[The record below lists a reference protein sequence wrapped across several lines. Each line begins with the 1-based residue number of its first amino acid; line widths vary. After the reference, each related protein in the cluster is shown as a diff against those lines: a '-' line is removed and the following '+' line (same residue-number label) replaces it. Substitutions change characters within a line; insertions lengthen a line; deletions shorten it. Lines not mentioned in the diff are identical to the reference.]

1 MGKIGREVGGIIGGG
16 IGQIFGRTSGRIGER
31 LGRAA
36 GYYLS
41 PFKQG
46 GRITMFDGIKINPKA
61 FGGADRAIGME
72 DTRVSAGPGP
82 YVPFRR
88 GGKIR
93 KGISGMRRKSRR
105 RRG

>member
-16 IGQIFGRTSGRIGER
+16 IGQIFGRTGGRIGER

-46 GRITMFDGIKINPKA
+46 GQISLWARGLPA
-61 FGGADRAIGME
+61 GGADRAIGME
-72 DTRVSAGPGP
+72 DGRASTGPGP

-93 KGISGMRRKSRR
+93 KGFSGMRRKPRR

>member
-46 GRITMFDGIKINPKA
+46 GRITMFDGIQINPNA
-61 FGGADRAIGME
+61 FRGADRALGME
-72 DTRVSAGPGP
+72 DGRVWPM
-82 YVPFRR
+82 PFRR

>member
-46 GRITMFDGIKINPKA
+46 GQISMWARMNPDA
-61 FGGADRAIGME
+61 FRGADRAIGME
-72 DTRVSAGPGP
+72 DDRASTGPGP

-93 KGISGMRRKSRR
+93 KGFSGMRRKSRR
-105 RRG
+105 RRR

>member
-41 PFKQG
+41 PFQQG
-46 GRITMFDGIKINPKA
+46 GLIKC
-61 FGGADRAIGME
+61 
-72 DTRVSAGPGP
+72 SC
-82 YVPFRR
+82 
-88 GGKIR
+88 
-93 KGISGMRRKSRR
+93 GMRRKFRR